1 MQARTERNLGFVAAL
16 LLTAAAFA
24 APGLSTQIAH
34 NDMAYE
40 EQIQLALTG
49 TCLSSFAILSI
60 SMRLCRSSHI
70 ATDSE
75 LDAEPQRFL
84 G

>member
-49 TCLSSFAILSI
+49 DMPI
-60 SMRLCRSSHI
+60 
-70 ATDSE
+70 E
-75 LDAEPQRFL
+75 LRHFVDLNETMPEQPYCD
-84 G
+84 